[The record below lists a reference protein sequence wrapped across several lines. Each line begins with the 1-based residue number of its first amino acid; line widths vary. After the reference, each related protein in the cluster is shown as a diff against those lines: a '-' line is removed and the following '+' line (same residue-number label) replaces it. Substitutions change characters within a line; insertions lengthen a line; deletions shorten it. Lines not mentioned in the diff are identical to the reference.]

1 MKEDFLHYIWKYRK
15 FTLKKLNSSSGE
27 LINIIHPGIHNT
39 ESAGPD
45 FFNALIEIGQ
55 QKWAGNVEIHI
66 NSSDWYAHNHQTDE
80 NYNNVILHVVWN
92 DDVEVFDNNNNPIP
106 TLALEDCVDKKMVNT
121 YKRLI
126 SSKERLNCKGQL
138 TDISQWIKDSWSERL
153 YFERLEEKSIRI
165 KKLLEASKNDWEA
178 VLFKMLT
185 RNFGLNTNAEAFASL
200 AESLDFS
207 VVRKCF
213 DSQIQLESLLLGQ
226 AGLLNVDSDF
236 DYVIALNKNYEY
248 LKSKFRLSNDGVLP
262 FNFFKLRPPNF
273 PSVRIA
279 QLSALFATKKS
290 LFSVINETS
299 SLEELY
305 RIFSVEPSDFW
316 KTHYTLTKES
326 KSSSKKIS
334 KTFADLLIINTIIPI
349 KFAFNKSKGQFDE
362 IEGLIHLI
370 SQMKSEKNRIVDR
383 FKKENIECNNAL
395 QSQAFI
401 QLYNNYCEQNRCIHC
416 SFGNYLLKNP

>member
-1 MKEDFLHYIWKYRK
+1 MKE
-15 FTLKKLNSSSGE
+15 
-27 LINIIHPGIHNT
+27 
-39 ESAGPD
+39 
-45 FFNALIEIGQ
+45 
-55 QKWAGNVEIHI
+55 
-66 NSSDWYAHNHQTDE
+66 
-80 NYNNVILHVVWN
+80 
-92 DDVEVFDNNNNPIP
+92 
-106 TLALEDCVDKKMVNT
+106 
-121 YKRLI
+121 
-126 SSKERLNCKGQL
+126 
-138 TDISQWIKDSWSERL
+138 
-153 YFERLEEKSIRI
+153 
-165 KKLLEASKNDWEA
+165 
-178 VLFKMLT
+178 
-185 RNFGLNTNAEAFASL
+185 
-200 AESLDFS
+200 
-207 VVRKCF
+207 
-213 DSQIQLESLLLGQ
+213 
-226 AGLLNVDSDF
+226 
-236 DYVIALNKNYEY
+236 
-248 LKSKFRLSNDGVLP
+248 LP

-290 LFSVINETS
+290 LFSVVNETS

-349 KFAFNKSKGQFDE
+349 KFAFNKSKGQLNE
-362 IEGLIHLI
+362 IEGLIHLM

>member
-1 MKEDFLHYIWKYRK
+1 MTEDFLHYIWKYRK
-15 FTLKKLNSSSGE
+15 LTTEKLSSSSGE
-27 LINIIHPGIHNT
+27 LINVIHPGLHNT

-45 FFNALIEIGQ
+45 FFNALIEIDE

-66 NSSDWYAHNHQTDE
+66 NSSDWYAHNHQRDQ
-80 NYNNVILHVVWN
+80 NYNNVILHVVWK
-92 DDVEVFDNNNNPIP
+92 DDVEVFDKNNNPIP
-106 TLALEDCVDKKMVNT
+106 TLAIEGYVDQKLVKT
-121 YKRLI
+121 YKGLI
-126 SSKERLNCKGQL
+126 DSKERLNCKGQL
-138 TDISQWIKDSWSERL
+138 TDIPQLTKDGWSERL

-165 KKLLEASKNDWEA
+165 TKLLEASKNDWEA

-279 QLSALFATKKS
+279 QLSALFTTKKS

-349 KFAFNKSKGQFDE
+349 KFAFNKSKGQLNE